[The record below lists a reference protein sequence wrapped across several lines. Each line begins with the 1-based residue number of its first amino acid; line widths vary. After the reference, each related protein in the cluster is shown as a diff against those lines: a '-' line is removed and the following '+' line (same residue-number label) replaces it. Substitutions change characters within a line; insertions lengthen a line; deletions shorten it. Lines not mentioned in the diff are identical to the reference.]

1 MSFDASYK
9 RRRVSVD
16 EPASKAS
23 KPDITVE
30 KKLSVVGAAVG
41 NAHGRF
47 LSCQVM
53 LESMVPGAL
62 GPGLDERDELQD
74 EGVQMIGKVMEKLLR
89 DCTADLE
96 RKAAIVQD
104 PDGTKG
110 IMKGSTVEAQAAV
123 EAAVKDETE
132 KDAGFKAA
140 RADLNA
146 ARKAL
151 TDAKSAQKKAEQE
164 LSALIKEKEAYEDAY
179 NMHFK
184 PLRDGQYKT
193 LTEAK
198 HHVQAL
204 IPLFKMFEYEDS
216 LIAGFPPAAERYPD
230 DRRHFD
236 SLTVKDAEKGFV
248 SSGQKL
254 EGAIA
259 VAEPLVSSAGAAV
272 VAAEDEVEVCK
283 EKEYEA
289 GLALGRS
296 RFALAVAQ
304 LQLADAKKAVG
315 EFPTTPKQAES
326 MKVTAATTL
335 EAFQTGPY
343 EAYVYLR
350 DRVAALAPY
359 L

>member
-74 EGVQMIGKVMEKLLR
+74 EGVQMIGKVMDGLLQEHK
-89 DCTADLE
+89 AALE
-96 RKAAIVQD
+96 RKTAIATN
-104 PDGTKG
+104 PDGTKA
-110 IMKGSTVEAQAAV
+110 IVQEEFADAQSGVDAAV
-123 EAAVKDETE
+123 GDEAE
-132 KDAGFKAA
+132 KDRGLKAA
-140 RADLNA
+140 RADLDA
-146 ARKAL
+146 AEKAL
-151 TDAKSAQKKAEQE
+151 AKAKADQKKAEQD
-164 LSALIKEKEAYEDAY
+164 LKALIEQKKAYEDAY
-179 NMHFK
+179 NMHFI
-184 PLRDGQYKT
+184 PLRDGQFNAT
-193 LTEAK
+193 AEARK
-198 HHVQAL
+198 HLQAL
-204 IPLFKMFEYEDS
+204 IPIFAKFDYEGS
-216 LIAGFPPAAERYPD
+216 LIAAFPPAAMCYPD
-230 DRRHFD
+230 ARRNFD
-236 SLTVKDAEKGFV
+236 KLTMEDAEKGFL
-248 SSGQKL
+248 SFRHKL
-254 EGAIA
+254 EGEIA
-259 VAEPLVSSAGAAV
+259 AADPLVSNAIAL
-272 VAAEDEVEVCK
+272 VAFGEDEVKTCK
-283 EKEYEA
+283 VKEYDA

>member
-1 MSFDASYK
+1 L
-9 RRRVSVD
+9 VTD
-16 EPASKAS
+16 EPLSKAL
-23 KPDITVE
+23 KLNTNTEE
-30 KKLSVVGAAVG
+30 KLALVSAAVG

-47 LSCQVM
+47 LPCQVM

-236 SLTVKDAEKGFV
+236 NLTMNAAEKGFV
-248 SSGQKL
+248 SFRQKL
-254 EGAIA
+254 EDAIA
-259 VAEPLVSSAGAAV
+259 AAEPLIHDAIAAV
-272 VAAEDEVEVCK
+272 AAAEDEVKVCK

-296 RFALAVAQ
+296 KFALAVVQ
-304 LQLADAKKAVG
+304 LKLADATKELE
-315 EFPTTPKQAES
+315 EFPANPKQAET
-326 MKVTAATTL
+326 MKTASASALTN
-335 EAFQTGPY
+335 FRDGPY